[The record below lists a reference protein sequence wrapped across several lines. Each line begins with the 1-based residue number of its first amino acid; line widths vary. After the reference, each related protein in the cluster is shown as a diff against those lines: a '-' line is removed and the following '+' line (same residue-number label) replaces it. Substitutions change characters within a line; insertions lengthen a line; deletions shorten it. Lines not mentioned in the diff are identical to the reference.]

1 MGSIVPMCMA
11 KKIYKISIFISFCL
25 TYQCIPEYRVPF
37 VSLVINET
45 HSSRDGSQTGNP
57 GIAASLAEGK
67 ILKVGRSCT
76 NSYLYV
82 NMYYFKRGGNIRDA
96 AEKAGIK
103 KIAAVEFANK
113 TIMGIFNEDCVQVWG
128 E

>member
-1 MGSIVPMCMA
+1 MYTA
-11 KKIYKISIFISFCL
+11 KRIYKISIICFLL
-25 TYQCIPEYRVPF
+25 TLIHCIPEYRVPF

-45 HSSRDGSQTGNP
+45 HSSRDGSQSGNP

-67 ILKVGRSCT
+67 ILKMGRSCT

-82 NMYYFKRGGNIRDA
+82 NMYFFKRGGNIRDA

-103 KIAAVEFANK
+103 KISAVEFANK
-113 TIMGIFNEDCVQVWG
+113 TLMGIYNQDCVQVWG

>member
-1 MGSIVPMCMA
+1 MGSTVPMFMA
-11 KKIYKISIFISFCL
+11 KRINILFFLCFVFL
-25 TYQCIPEYRVPF
+25 NLDCIPEYRVPF

-45 HSSRDGSQTGNP
+45 HSSRDGTQYGNP
-57 GIAASLAEGK
+57 GIAGSLAEGK
-67 ILKVGRSCT
+67 VLKVGRSCT

-103 KIAAVEFANK
+103 KISAVEYANK
-113 TIMGIFNEDCVQVWG
+113 TLFGILNEDCVQVWG